1 MKLERSS
8 LLIPLKNAMNASTML
23 SMNGIFSITSNLFP
37 FVLSSSK
44 DSERVFQQL
53 LDQGQLRKTNY
64 VGRSATGTPPSIAL
78 HFASSAADFCFAISS
93 TSTARA
99 RGIKQ
104 TPVSSANTMS
114 PGTTRMPPT

>member
-44 DSERVFQQL
+44 DSERVCQQL
-53 LDQGQLRKTNY
+53 LD
-64 VGRSATGTPPSIAL
+64 
-78 HFASSAADFCFAISS
+78 
-93 TSTARA
+93 
-99 RGIKQ
+99 
-104 TPVSSANTMS
+104 
-114 PGTTRMPPT
+114 